1 MKELAQ
7 NLLITSVK
15 IMKIAIAL
23 AVLSVCSYFPMKRI
37 GLRQKSNPTLTS
49 FVENIEILA

>member
-7 NLLITSVK
+7 NLLIISVK
-15 IMKIAIAL
+15 IMKIAMAL
-23 AVLSVCSYFPMKRI
+23 VVLSVCSYLLMKRI
-37 GLRQKSNPTLTS
+37 GLRKKSNPTLTL

>member
-23 AVLSVCSYFPMKRI
+23 AVLSACSYFPMKRI